1 MSRYDERRLRSASVI
16 AGTSITMFGNVA
28 ISPNRNLSPLA
39 WFRITPGSELSCDAG
54 TPQWRAAV

>member
-1 MSRYDERRLRSASVI
+1 
-16 AGTSITMFGNVA
+16 MFGNVA